1 MPPNVKVVAKG
12 HDLSW
17 WVNYLSS
24 NDPLLGEI
32 SDAGRR
38 EARRVSFFKTDGS
51 REPGASLRSFAL
63 FVWETTRTEIE
74 RKDMFRRYLVEL
86 LRQQGTV
93 PIVQPDSVLDA
104 ESALG
109 LWNAWKETHGP
120 VRICHLIPLS
130 YVDCP
135 S

>member
-1 MPPNVKVVAKG
+1 RKRVAPRLIAFEEKLQSLNLEVPPNVKVVAKG

-74 RKDMFRRYLVEL
+74 R
-86 LRQQGTV
+86 
-93 PIVQPDSVLDA
+93 
-104 ESALG
+104 
-109 LWNAWKETHGP
+109 
-120 VRICHLIPLS
+120 
-130 YVDCP
+130 
-135 S
+135 